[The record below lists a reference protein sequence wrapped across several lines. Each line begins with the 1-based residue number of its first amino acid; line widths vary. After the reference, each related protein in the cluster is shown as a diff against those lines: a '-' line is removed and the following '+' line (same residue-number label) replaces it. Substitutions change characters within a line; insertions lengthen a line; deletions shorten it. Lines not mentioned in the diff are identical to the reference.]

1 MQGVNYCLK
10 FENETRS
17 FKLDFSKMKVATVLF
32 NVQLVIYLFLHI
44 DTSKGKFNEK
54 YFTWAKYQVLEK

>member
-1 MQGVNYCLK
+1 MQGLNYCLK
-10 FENETRS
+10 FENETSS
-17 FKLDFSKMKVATVLF
+17 FNLDFSKMKVATVLF
-32 NVQLVIYLFLHI
+32 SIQLVFCLFLHI